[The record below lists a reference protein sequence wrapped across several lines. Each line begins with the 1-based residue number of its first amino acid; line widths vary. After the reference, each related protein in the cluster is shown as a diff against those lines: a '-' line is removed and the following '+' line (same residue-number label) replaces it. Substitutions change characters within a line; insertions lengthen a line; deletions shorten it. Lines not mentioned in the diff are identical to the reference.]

1 MGFYGSDVHAEV
13 TCKRIVVMIGSIILL
28 VLAILS
34 LSVESPST
42 LRTVL
47 SAIVIAA
54 SVLGFLGAAFRN
66 TMALRVFEFVCWAL
80 FVYGVI
86 VIIVRLA
93 VNEDSVR
100 DVVWDIV
107 QTAML
112 AIVAGCAHD
121 LAHTIFLSLGG
132 VAGGVDKQGPVN
144 VNVVQP
150 GQPGAFVQPVQQPV
164 QQVPLQSVAVQSY

>member
-1 MGFYGSDVHAEV
+1 MGFYGNDVHAEV
-13 TCKRIVVMIGSIILL
+13 TCKRIVVMIGSVILL

-66 TMALRVFEFVCWAL
+66 TMALRVFEYVCWAL

-100 DVVWDIV
+100 DVTWDIV

-132 VAGGVDKQGPVN
+132 VAAGGVVDKQGPVN

-150 GQPGAFVQPVQQPV
+150 QQPGAFVQPV